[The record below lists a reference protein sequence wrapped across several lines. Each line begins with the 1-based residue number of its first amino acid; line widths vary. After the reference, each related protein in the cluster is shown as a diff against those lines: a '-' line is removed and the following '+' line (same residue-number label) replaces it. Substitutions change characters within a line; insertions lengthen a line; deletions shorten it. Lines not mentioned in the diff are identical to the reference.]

1 MHVNHSC
8 FAVTWWKFY
17 SVAALSAKQLFFFSA
32 SEKIFFGLVKMI
44 FGLTFFAP
52 WNGKYIFRMK
62 TTFISTSW
70 TSWRKQS
77 LTFYNLQHK
86 NWKYKIQSYLSQ
98 RFDGKILSF
107 KEYLGF
113 ACYHTTWQ
121 NIVLTIN
128 NWNAQA
134 KGKFQAFRYLNK
146 IHKNPVSALRL
157 FKTYYN

>member
-1 MHVNHSC
+1 ML
-8 FAVTWWKFY
+8 VT
-17 SVAALSAKQLFFFSA
+17 ACPT
-32 SEKIFFGLVKMI
+32 VK
-44 FGLTFFAP
+44 LNFFAL
-52 WNGKYIFRMK
+52 WYGKQDISRMK
-62 TTFISTSW
+62 TTIILTSW

-77 LTFYNLQHK
+77 LTFYNLQQK

-98 RFDGKILSF
+98 RFYGKILSF

-121 NIVLTIN
+121 NMVLTIN

-157 FKTYYN
+157 LKKYYN